1 MDASSRAIVFASLLN
16 KPERVWVESVS
27 TAADHLRASA
37 PEPADEQR
45 LLLEFFATIARPHI
59 SWDAVQ
65 SSKGWIEPAF
75 LPNRSADLLH
85 QKPVT
90 LMAKAFK
97 WPRKDAF
104 FCVGILALSFS
115 TLHAQSPQQI
125 IQQAVNTERT
135 ADQNDHSNWIY
146 LEESD
151 KPKEHV
157 LQWVAGTQQGNVE
170 RILEK
175 DAQELPE
182 TRTAGAHSKI
192 SARHQSSEQAGR
204 GGRTTTIKQIDDLL
218 KLLPAAFIWT
228 QTGATAT
235 TTSLHFEP
243 APNFHPPTR
252 EARVFS
258 SMTGDLVVDNQQHRI
273 CKVKGHLIHDV
284 TFGGGLLGRLKERSS
299 FALEQQQVG
308 PSLWELTAIHVHL
321 EGNALLFKSVSLQ
334 QDDKRSRFQPE
345 PANVTLE
352 QAAASVM
359 SEPELVACSESLNSG
374 PASEGQAACVEK
386 LTIST
391 GLKP

>member
-1 MDASSRAIVFASLLN
+1 MGKGKA
-16 KPERVWVESVS
+16 
-27 TAADHLRASA
+27 H
-37 PEPADEQR
+37 
-45 LLLEFFATIARPHI
+45 FF
-59 SWDAVQ
+59 W
-65 SSKGWIEPAF
+65 
-75 LPNRSADLLH
+75 
-85 QKPVT
+85 
-90 LMAKAFK
+90 
-97 WPRKDAF
+97 
-104 FCVGILALSFS
+104 VGILALSFS
-115 TLHAQSPQQI
+115 AVHAQTPQQI
-125 IQQAVNTERT
+125 IQEAVNAERT

-151 KPKEHV
+151 KPKEHI
-157 LQWVAGTQQGNVE
+157 LQWVAATQRGNVE
-170 RILEK
+170 RVLEK
-175 DAQELPE
+175 DARQLPE
-182 TRTAGAHSKI
+182 T
-192 SARHQSSEQAGR
+192 EQRELIQKYLRDTRAQKKQIEEGNHDNQ
-204 GGRTTTIKQIDDLL
+204 QIDDLL

-273 CKVKGHLIHDV
+273 CKIKGHLIHDV

-308 PSLWELTAIHVHL
+308 PSVWELTAIHVHL

-345 PANVTLE
+345 AADTTLE
-352 QAAASVM
+352 QAATSVM
-359 SEPELVACSESLNSG
+359 SEPKLFACSDSLNSG
-374 PASEGQAACVEK
+374 PASEEQPGCVQK